1 MKIDALLLKIDRFGL
16 FDVDMRKV
24 LERIVEVTATYVMHS
39 TIFLV
44 GALILLAVAG
54 RWRSRSSGV
63 SPSLAEITW
72 KLAAILPL
80 LTAPLCVGSS
90 CSPRMLVWSLNS
102 LSPVPGQID
111 RTGNTNLN
119 SRRLVNTGSIALVPV
134 VPIEPNQNA
143 ETEDF
148 GQLLSRADLEM
159 IAGLSK
165 GNYEQTLPF
174 SAKSELTAQTTVD
187 APSIRTVLWQDDTK
201 RTQSTLAVPNQT
213 VPFSGVQLA
222 GIVIEAWIG
231 LSCCRLLWIGISLH
245 RWLQR
250 CEPIE
255 TQLRQ
260 DLDSLVPNRGRIRLL
275 RAMHPRQKRCDT
287 AGRKDQQTKL
297 TVLPFACGVWQW
309 TIVLPTKIEERL
321 SADELSALL
330 THEAAHLVRRDPA
343 WQWFG
348 HVLCTCLV
356 FQPLNLVARWRWQQA
371 AEMLCDDWAVERKIA
386 PTQLARCL
394 AQIAE
399 WRLDPTSI
407 ANRTPQMGLPAVG
420 NVGPLTQR
428 IEWLLRKRS
437 SVRPKQRLRQLSIV
451 LVAAVAAMSLGA
463 SGPRLTLT
471 SFVQASTPKDASR
484 KTDSTHEELID
495 ELNAS
500 ERELRDLQSRLK
512 SLSNPE
518 IDSLVSG
525 LRRRVEQ
532 IKADLAK

>member
-1 MKIDALLLKIDRFGL
+1 MKIDDLLATVARVGL
-16 FDVDMRKV
+16 FDVDLRNI
-24 LERIVEVTATYVMHS
+24 LERIVEVTATYAMHS
-39 TIFLV
+39 TIFLF
-44 GALILLAVAG
+44 GALILLTVAA
-54 RWRSRSSGV
+54 RRRSRPSGV
-63 SPSLAEITW
+63 SPSLAEMTW

-90 CSPRMLVWSLNS
+90 WSPRILVWSLNS

-111 RTGNTNLN
+111 RSINANVN
-119 SRRLVNTGSIALVPV
+119 SRRPANTGSVALVPV

-148 GQLLSRADLEM
+148 GQLLSRADLEV

-165 GNYEQTLPF
+165 GNYEQTSSF
-174 SAKSELTAQTTVD
+174 SAKTELNAQSTVD
-187 APSIRTVLWQDDTK
+187 APSIRTVLRQDETK
-201 RTQSTLAVPNQT
+201 RTQSPVAVPNQT
-213 VPFSGVQLA
+213 VPFSGAQLA
-222 GIVIEAWIG
+222 GIVIATWIG
-231 LSCCRLLWIGISLH
+231 LSLCRLIWIGISLS
-245 RWLQR
+245 RWLRR

-255 TQLRQ
+255 TKLRQ
-260 DLDSLVPNRGRIRLL
+260 DLDCLVPNRGRIRLL
-275 RAMHPRQKRCDT
+275 RAMHPTRKHCDT
-287 AGRKDQQTKL
+287 PRLKDQQTKL

-321 SADELSALL
+321 SADELRALL

-343 WQWFG
+343 WLWFG
-348 HVLCTCLV
+348 QFLCTCLV

-371 AEMLCDDWAVERKIA
+371 AEMLCDDWAIERKIA

-407 ANRTPQMGLPAVG
+407 SNRTPQMGLPAVG

-437 SVRPKQRLRQLSIV
+437 SIEPKRRLRQSS
-451 LVAAVAAMSLGA
+451 LVMAAAVLAMTLGA
-463 SGPRLTLT
+463 SGPRLTLM
-471 SFVQASTPKDASR
+471 SSVQASTLTETGSNPESIHD
-484 KTDSTHEELID
+484 ELIA
-495 ELNAS
+495 EWNAT
-500 ERELRDLQSRLK
+500 ERELRDMQSRLK

-525 LRRRVEQ
+525 LHRRVEQ
-532 IKADLAK
+532 IKTDLPK